1 MKQQGTILII
11 AFATFMCKSLTLSE
25 KDKAFYNS
33 YYKYCLESNELEIKS
48 VNDSKYNS
56 CLADAVLNNRKQL
69 IDRILSQ
76 KPNVNYHDRNGFTA
90 LYYAAFF
97 GEFDLMQ
104 KLISLGANKSLIF
117 NGKNIQEIYND
128 KYLEKD
134 NEPYLEENTAGLLK
148 PFPKVHLQL
157 RDLYPQKF
165 KDLKSNRIVLLK
177 LKIFKNGRVDSV
189 EVLNKDIEQE
199 FIDSAFIILSRTTFS
214 PGVYK
219 NKNVNCI
226 HTIPIN
232 FSMDE
237 EED

>member
-1 MKQQGTILII
+1 MKQQGKILII
-11 AFATFMCKSLTLSE
+11 SFVVLMCKSLTISE

-33 YYKYCLESNELEIKS
+33 YYKNCLEYNELEIKS
-48 VNDSKYNS
+48 INDSKYKS
-56 CLADAVLNNRKQL
+56 CLADAVLNNQKKL

-76 KPNVNYHDRNGFTA
+76 KPNVNYHDQNGYTA

-97 GEFDLMQ
+97 GEFELMQ
-104 KLISLGANKSLIF
+104 KLISMGANKNLVF
-117 NGKNIQEIYND
+117 NGKNIQEIYDD

-134 NEPYLEENTAGLLK
+134 NLPYLEENTAGLLK
-148 PFPKVHLQL
+148 PIPKVHLQL
-157 RDLYPQKF
+157 RNLYPQKF
-165 KDLKSNRIVLLK
+165 KDLKSNRTVLLK

-189 EVLNKDIEQE
+189 ELLNKDIEQE

-214 PGVYK
+214 PGVYN
-219 NKNVNCI
+219 NKNVSCI
-226 HTIPIN
+226 HTIPVN